1 MKNNFL
7 LRLISILILAPIVII
22 LIFLGGYYFYMLMIL
37 IFFFSLKEVLSIK
50 NFKIQILIISLFLL
64 FLYSTYQI
72 SEIVNGKLYLY
83 YLLIITWLSDS
94 GGYIFGKLFKGPKIN
109 LISPNKTYL
118 GFLGSIL
125 FSQFTIIYINIF
137 NLYEA
142 FNLLEKFILI
152 FLSSLAVIFGDLLF
166 SFFKRVSKIKDYS
179 NILPGHGGI
188 LDRIDGMIILTVLL
202 YLFIFLK

>member
-125 FSQFTIIYINIF
+125 FSQFAIIYINIF
-137 NLYEA
+137 NLYES

-188 LDRIDGMIILTVLL
+188 LDRIDGMIILTVLF

>member
-125 FSQFTIIYINIF
+125 FSQFAIIYINIF
-137 NLYEA
+137 NLYES

-166 SFFKRVSKIKDYS
+166 SFFKRVAKIKDYS

>member
-37 IFFFSLKEVLSIK
+37 IFFFSLKEVLSIS

-64 FLYSTYQI
+64 FFYSTYQI
-72 SEIVNGKLYLY
+72 SEIANGKLYLY

-137 NLYEA
+137 NLYEG

-166 SFFKRVSKIKDYS
+166 SFFKRVAKIKDYS

-188 LDRIDGMIILTVLL
+188 LDRIDGMIILTVLF

>member
-64 FLYSTYQI
+64 FFYSTYQI
-72 SEIVNGKLYLY
+72 SEIANGKLYLY

-137 NLYEA
+137 NLYES

-188 LDRIDGMIILTVLL
+188 LDRIDGMIILTVLF

>member
-64 FLYSTYQI
+64 FFYSTYQI
-72 SEIVNGKLYLY
+72 SEIANGKLYLY

-137 NLYEA
+137 NLYES

-188 LDRIDGMIILTVLL
+188 LDRIDGMIILTVLF
-202 YLFIFLK
+202 YLFIFFK

>member
-7 LRLISILILAPIVII
+7 LRLISILILAPIVIT
-22 LIFLGGYYFYMLMIL
+22 LIFLGGYYFYILMIL
-37 IFFFSLKEVLSIK
+37 IFFFSLREVLSIK
-50 NFKIQILIISLFLL
+50 NFKIQIFIISLFLL
-64 FLYSTYQI
+64 FFYSTYQI
-72 SEIVNGKLYLY
+72 SEIANGKLYLY

-109 LISPNKTYL
+109 LISPNKTYF
-118 GFLGSIL
+118 GFFGSIL

-137 NLYEA
+137 NLYES
-142 FNLLEKFILI
+142 FNLLEKLILI

-166 SFFKRVSKIKDYS
+166 SFFKRVAKIKDYS

-188 LDRIDGMIILTVLL
+188 LDRIDGMIILTVLF

>member
-64 FLYSTYQI
+64 FFYSTYQI
-72 SEIVNGKLYLY
+72 SEIANGKLYLY
-83 YLLIITWLSDS
+83 YLLIVTWLSDS

-166 SFFKRVSKIKDYS
+166 SFFKRVAKIKDYS

-188 LDRIDGMIILTVLL
+188 LDRIDGMIILTVLF